1 MSLLQ
6 GLSVRKKLL
15 AGFGVLLLLLALVS
29 AVSTGALR
37 RIERDARAVRSAS
50 FPRAMLLTR
59 IEQLATQMVAHVN
72 ASVDSGTGE
81 GLVKA
86 AATKEELDGTW
97 AQAETAFRDDPA
109 ALARFRELRAAAD
122 AVLEDGRALGRVIL
136 GQDWAAVGAATKRF
150 QEGSEGLSGRIAAL
164 EAEGVKALE
173 QSLDDTVALARR
185 SMAWSAAVMIL
196 GVLAGLGLTALI
208 GSAILGPIRRVVD
221 GTSQLAGG
229 NLAVEIEPK
238 GTDELGRLLTEVR
251 DMAAKLRTAFTEVKR
266 AAEAVSSGSGQL
278 AAAAEQLSAGASTQA
293 AAAEEAS
300 SSVEQLHAAIR
311 ENARNAGET
320 GTIARGSAAD
330 AREAGATVT
339 RAVAAMK
346 EIAAKTSIIEE
357 IAYQTNLLALNAAI
371 EAARAGEKGRGFAV
385 VAAEVRKLAERSQ
398 AAAVEIG
405 KLSTASTEVAEQAGA
420 RLERLVPGI
429 ERTADLVQQISAA
442 SQEQAA
448 GVDQIERAI
457 RELNQVAQMNAGT
470 SEETS
475 ATAADLSAQA
485 RWLETAVAF
494 FRVGS
499 APANGGQSVATLD
512 ARPAPEAL
520 PAPGR
525 DADPRAA

>member
-1 MSLLQ
+1 
-6 GLSVRKKLL
+6 
-15 AGFGVLLLLLALVS
+15 
-29 AVSTGALR
+29 
-37 RIERDARAVRSAS
+37 
-50 FPRAMLLTR
+50 
-59 IEQLATQMVAHVN
+59 MVAHVN

-81 GLVKA
+81 GLAKA
-86 AATKEELDGTW
+86 VATKEELERTW
-97 AQAETAFRDDPA
+97 ARAESAFGDDPA
-109 ALARFRELRAAAD
+109 AVSRFRELRAASD
-122 AVLEDGRALGRVIL
+122 GVLQDGRALGQVIL
-136 GQDWAAVGAATKRF
+136 GQEWAAVGAATQRF
-150 QEGSEGLSGRIAAL
+150 QQSSQALSARIAAL

-173 QSLDDTVALARR
+173 QSLDDTVTLARR
-185 SMAWSAAVMIL
+185 SMLWSAAVMIV
-196 GVLAGLGLTALI
+196 GVLAGLGLTTLI
-208 GSAILGPIRRVVD
+208 GSAILGPIRKVVD
-221 GTSQLAGG
+221 GTSQLAAG
-229 NLAVEIEPK
+229 NLAVEIEPR
-238 GTDELGRLLTEVR
+238 GTDELGRLLAEVR

-266 AAEAVSSGSGQL
+266 AAEAVSTGSGQM

-300 SSVEQLHAAIR
+300 SSVEEMQAAIR
-311 ENARNAGET
+311 ENARNAAET
-320 GTIARGSAAD
+320 GAIARSSAAA

-339 RAVAAMK
+339 RAVGAMK

-420 RLERLVPGI
+420 RLGQLVPDI

-457 RELNQVAQMNAGT
+457 RELNQVAQMNAST

-475 ATAADLSAQA
+475 ATAADLSTQAQ
-485 RWLETAVAF
+485 WLEKAVAF
-494 FRVGS
+494 FRVGA
-499 APANGGQSVATLD
+499 APGEAGRSPSDVRGPP
-512 ARPAPEAL
+512 RAL
-520 PAPGR
+520 PAPAR
-525 DADPRAA
+525 DGEPRAS